1 MALQLCDLKVLIRG
15 GGEMASGIAH
25 RLHWCGMKVLITEVE
40 APTAVRRTV
49 AFAEAV
55 YEGLQTIEGVKAIK
69 AGNVDDIYVQWKK
82 GDLPVLVD
90 PNASIRQNIS
100 PDVFVDAIMAKQNS
114 STRISDAPLVI
125 GVGPGLKV
133 GVHVH
138 AVVESN
144 RGHNLGRVIWNGQA
158 EANTGVPAPVDGHTD
173 GRVLRVPRNGRFE
186 AFLAIGDVVAM
197 GEAVGRVDGVAVQAQ
212 ISGLI
217 RGLLRDG
224 IEVQHG
230 MKAGDIDPR
239 GQREYC
245 YSISDK
251 ARAISGGVLEA
262 ILNSLTSPRGRPRFP
277 TLQE

>member
-1 MALQLCDLKVLIRG
+1 MPLYRRDIKVLIRG

-25 RLHWCGMKVLITEVE
+25 RLHHCGMKVLITEVG

-55 YEGLQTIEGVKAIK
+55 YDGFQTIDGVTAVKTDE
-69 AGNVDDIYVQWKK
+69 VEEVHLQWKN
-82 GDLPVLVD
+82 GNIPVFVD
-90 PNASIRQNIS
+90 PSASIRDDIR
-100 PDVFVDAIMAKQNS
+100 PDVIVDAIMAKQNS
-114 STRISDAPLVI
+114 STKISDARLVI
-125 GVGPGLKV
+125 GVGPGFTV
-133 GVHVH
+133 GVDAH
-138 AVVESN
+138 AVIESN
-144 RGHNLGRVIWNGQA
+144 RGHHLGRVIWNGQA
-158 EANTGVPAPVDGHTD
+158 EANTGVPAPVSGHTNA
-173 GRVLRVPRNGRFE
+173 RVLRVPRQGRFE
-186 AFLAIGDVVAM
+186 ALRRIGDVVKV
-197 GEAVGRVDGVAVQAQ
+197 GECIGQVNGDPLRAQ

-262 ILNSLTSPRGRPRFP
+262 ILHSFNLEHFS
-277 TLQE
+277 TLEG

>member
-1 MALQLCDLKVLIRG
+1 MPLHGRDIKVLIRG

-25 RLHWCGMKVLITEVE
+25 RLHRCGMKVLITEVG

-55 YEGLQTIEGVKAIK
+55 YEGFQTVDGVTAVKINKAEGVH
-69 AGNVDDIYVQWKK
+69 VQWKN
-82 GDLPVLVD
+82 GNIPVFVD
-90 PNASIRQNIS
+90 PSASIREDIR
-100 PDVFVDAIMAKQNS
+100 PDVIVDAIMAKQNS
-114 STRISDAPLVI
+114 STRLSHARLVI
-125 GVGPGLKV
+125 GVGPGFTV
-133 GVHVH
+133 GVNAH

-144 RGHNLGRVIWNGQA
+144 RGHHLGRVIWDGQA
-158 EANTGVPAPVDGHTD
+158 EANTGVPAPVSGHTNE
-173 GRVLRVPRNGRFE
+173 RVLRVPRPGRFV
-186 AFLAIGDVVAM
+186 ALRRIGDVVKI
-197 GEAVGRVDGVAVQAQ
+197 GESIGQVNGDPIRAQ

-217 RGLLRDG
+217 RGLLPDG
-224 IEVQHG
+224 IEVWRG

-262 ILNSLTSPRGRPRFP
+262 ILHSLNLEHFP
-277 TLQE
+277 TLDE

>member
-1 MALQLCDLKVLIRG
+1 MPLYLRDIKVLIRG

-25 RLHWCGMKVLITEVE
+25 RLHRCGMNVLITEVG

-55 YEGLQTIEGVKAIK
+55 YEGFQTIDGVTAVKTNKAEDVHVRWK
-69 AGNVDDIYVQWKK
+69 NGNI
-82 GDLPVLVD
+82 PVFVD
-90 PNASIRQNIS
+90 PSASIREDIR
-100 PDVFVDAIMAKQNS
+100 PEVMVDAIMAKQNS
-114 STRISDAPLVI
+114 STKISDARLVI
-125 GVGPGLKV
+125 GVGPGFTV
-133 GVHVH
+133 GVDAH
-138 AVVESN
+138 AVVETN
-144 RGHNLGRVIWNGQA
+144 RGHHLGRVLWNGQA
-158 EANTGVPAPVDGHTD
+158 EANTGVPAAVSGHTNA
-173 GRVLRVPRNGRFE
+173 RVLRIPREGRFE
-186 AFLAIGDVVAM
+186 ALRVIGDVVEI
-197 GEAVGRVDGVAVQAQ
+197 GESIGQVNGDPVRAQ

-251 ARAISGGVLEA
+251 ARAIGGGVLEA
-262 ILNSLTSPRGRPRFP
+262 ILHSFNLEHFS
-277 TLQE
+277 TLDE